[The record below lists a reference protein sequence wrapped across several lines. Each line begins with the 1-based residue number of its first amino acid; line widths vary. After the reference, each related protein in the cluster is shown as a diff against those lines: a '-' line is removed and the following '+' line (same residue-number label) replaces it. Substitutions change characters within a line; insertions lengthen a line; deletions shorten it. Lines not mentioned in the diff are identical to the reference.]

1 MTRERYLTDA
11 ELERFMAAVR
21 TRRHEHVAPETI
33 RAAMEATTTEALVE
47 TRSRNFP
54 EPLRPSKPY

>member
-21 TRRHEHVAPETI
+21 TRRHVHLSASRRYEHVAPETI
-33 RAAMEATTTEALVE
+33 RAAMEATTTEA
-47 TRSRNFP
+47 
-54 EPLRPSKPY
+54 